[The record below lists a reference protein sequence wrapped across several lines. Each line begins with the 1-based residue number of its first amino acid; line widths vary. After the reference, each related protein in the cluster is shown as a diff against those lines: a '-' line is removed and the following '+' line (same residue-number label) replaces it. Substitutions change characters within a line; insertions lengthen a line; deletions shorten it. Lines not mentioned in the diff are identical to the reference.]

1 MRAQHF
7 LVPLDFSACADCA
20 LAHAIGLA
28 TTLHARLTLLHVT
41 SLPLVSE
48 VDIAPYQAAIEADAR
63 RALDACLL
71 RVHDAGVEGSSALAF
86 GVPWQEIIEMAKT
99 AGADLII
106 MGTHGRA
113 GLEHLVLGT
122 VAERVVR
129 LAPCPVLVT
138 PAHTTVPT
146 PEGKAAPQQ
155 RSCR

>member
-20 LAHAIGLA
+20 LVHAIGLA
-28 TTLHARLTLLHVT
+28 TMLHARLTLLHVT

-48 VDIAPYQAAIEADAR
+48 VHIAPYQAAIEADAR
-63 RALDACLL
+63 RALEACLQ
-71 RVHDAGVEGSSALAF
+71 RVHNAGVEGSSAFVF
-86 GVPWQEIIEMAKT
+86 GVPWQEIIAMANI
-99 AGADLII
+99 AGALLII
-106 MGTHGRA
+106 LGTLGRA

-138 PAHTTVPT
+138 PAHTAVPT
-146 PEGKAAPQQ
+146 PSGTAALQQQ
-155 RSCR
+155 RCQ